1 MLSPYNL
8 SLIKKQL
15 TFATFLLCS
24 GISHTVWRKTLLYFT
39 CELESNQLK
48 HFKTLFAF
56 IFTIKWVFHNWNGQL
71 FWKYLSVYYIIS
83 TLPLHTIEVMKHC
96 HIKLKNS
103 MYWNSI
109 HFQNMWAFS
118 RYSISLWH
126 RDIEY
131 RENAHILSKWI
142 EM

>member
-56 IFTIKWVFHNWNGQL
+56 IFTIKWVFHN
-71 FWKYLSVYYIIS
+71 
-83 TLPLHTIEVMKHC
+83 
-96 HIKLKNS
+96 
-103 MYWNSI
+103 
-109 HFQNMWAFS
+109 
-118 RYSISLWH
+118 
-126 RDIEY
+126 
-131 RENAHILSKWI
+131 
-142 EM
+142 